1 MGCAV
6 DYGGGGGGTRV
17 PAGWTAAGAAGGR
30 RKQKE
35 EEVMESGTSLD
46 LRSGSHWMRCVPVQ
60 VSRRCVN
67 VASIDGHNAWR
78 IHSEPGLKQVCGQ

>member
-1 MGCAV
+1 
-6 DYGGGGGGTRV
+6 
-17 PAGWTAAGAAGGR
+17 
-30 RKQKE
+30 
-35 EEVMESGTSLD
+35 MESGTSLD